1 MEQAIL
7 LSKIFGPV
15 LTLLGLFVL
24 FRPDEVLKMWSST
37 KANPAILYI
46 GGVINLLVGFTIL
59 ALYNEWTMHLPFFV
73 TLLGYALAIR
83 GILVLFWADTVSQLG
98 DKFVEKPTF
107 RGTGIIPLIWGL
119 LLLWLGYI

>member
-24 FRPDEVLKMWSST
+24 FRPDEVLKMWNSV
-37 KANPAILYI
+37 KANPALLYLGAAI
-46 GGVINLLVGFTIL
+46 HLLLGFTIL

-73 TLLGYALAIR
+73 TLLGYVLAIR
-83 GILVLFWADTVSQLG
+83 GIIVLFWADTMMQFG
-98 DKFVEKPTF
+98 DKVVEKPTL